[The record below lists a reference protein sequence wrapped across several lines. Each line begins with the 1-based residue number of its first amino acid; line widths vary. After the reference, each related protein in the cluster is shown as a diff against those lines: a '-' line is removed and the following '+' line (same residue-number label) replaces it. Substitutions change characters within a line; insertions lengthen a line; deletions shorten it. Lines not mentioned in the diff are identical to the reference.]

1 MIIDTLYGRYKITLN
16 SSVADEITSEEQ
28 LVALLKSKV
37 DAYTGQSG
45 WKQYQEALQA
55 KFDDRDF
62 IYLARIW
69 NLIRSSR
76 VAKG

>member
-1 MIIDTLYGRYKITLN
+1 MIINTLYGKYTITLN
-16 SSVADEITSEEQ
+16 SSVANDITSEEQ
-28 LVALLKSKV
+28 LIALLKSKI
-37 DAYTGQSG
+37 AEYTGQSG

-76 VAKG
+76 VVKK